1 MPVRQQAADLAV
13 RWRLNGDVNPLGHLM
28 KLLILTFRKFLG
40 NAGKSLICH
49 GFGKE
54 SQKLWITLLKTPL
67 VWSARLDFQ
76 AFGWIAH
83 HLSKKLKVNKNK
95 DLGEWQRSLA
105 GAFRCEE
112 AQKADSAFCA

>member
-1 MPVRQQAADLAV
+1 
-13 RWRLNGDVNPLGHLM
+13 
-28 KLLILTFRKFLG
+28 
-40 NAGKSLICH
+40 
-49 GFGKE
+49 
-54 SQKLWITLLKTPL
+54 

-83 HLSKKLKVNKNK
+83 HLSKKLKLNKNK